1 MQYNTQREQ
10 LIMPEYG
17 RGIQYMVDLA
27 VSLPSKQER
36 QKCAKTIIAIM
47 SRIQPEN
54 SDAADYE
61 IRLWNHLAKISR
73 YKLDI
78 DYPVE
83 IVPEQEALEHPKPLP
98 YPMKKIR
105 RRHYGHLV
113 EEALKFAQTLPDGE
127 ERTALVGMVANQMK
141 QDLFVWNRDSMDDNL
156 VMQDIRRYS
165 DGRLQ
170 LPSDFRFA
178 TVGIPSNSQLANNGS
193 SKSRKKKR

>member
-17 RGIQYMVDLA
+17 RAVQYMVDLA
-27 VSLPSKQER
+27 VSLPDKQER
-36 QKCAKTIIAIM
+36 QKCANTIISIM
-47 SRIQPEN
+47 SRVQPDN
-54 SDAADYE
+54 NNATDAK

-83 IVPEQEALEHPKPLP
+83 IVPEQEAMEHPKPLH

-113 EEALKFAQTLPDGE
+113 ESALQYAQTLPEGE

-141 QDLFVWNRDSMDDNL
+141 QDLFVWNRDSMDENL
-156 VMQDIRRYS
+156 VMQDISRYS
-165 DGRLQ
+165 EGQLQ
-170 LPSDFRFA
+170 LPSGFRFA
-178 TVGIPSNSQLANNGS
+178 TVGIPSNSQLANNGG

>member
-10 LIMPEYG
+10 LVMPEYG

-27 VSLPSKQER
+27 VSLPSKVER
-36 QKCAKTIIAIM
+36 QRCANTIVAIM

-54 SDAADYE
+54 NGSADSE
-61 IRLWNHLAKISR
+61 VRLWNNLAKISR

-83 IVPEQEALEHPKPLP
+83 IVPEQEAQEHPKPLH
-98 YPMKKIR
+98 YPMQRIR

-113 EEALKFAQTLPDGE
+113 ESALKYAQTLPDGD

-141 QDLFVWNRDSMDDNL
+141 QNLFVWNHDSMDENL
-156 VMQDIRRYS
+156 VMQDIKRYT
-165 DGRLQ
+165 DGQLQ
-170 LPSDFRFA
+170 LQPDFRFA
-178 TVGIPSNSQLANNGS
+178 SVGIPSNAQLANNGS
-193 SKSRKKKR
+193 SKRKKKR

>member
-1 MQYNTQREQ
+1 MQYNTQKEQ

-27 VSLPSKQER
+27 ISLPDKQAR
-36 QKCAKTIIAIM
+36 QQCANTIVAIM
-47 SRIQPEN
+47 SRVQPEN
-54 SDAADYE
+54 IDAADAE

-105 RRHYGHLV
+105 RRHYGHIV
-113 EEALKFAQTLPDGE
+113 ESALQYAQTLPEGE

-141 QDLFVWNRDSMDDNL
+141 QNLFVWNRDSMDENL
-156 VMQDIRRYS
+156 VMQDISRYT
-165 DGRLQ
+165 DGQLQ
-170 LPSDFRFA
+170 LPSDFHFA
-178 TVGIPSNSQLANNGS
+178 TVGIPSNAQLANNGAT
-193 SKSRKKKR
+193 KSRKKKR

>member
-27 VSLPSKQER
+27 VSLPDKKVR
-36 QKCAKTIIAIM
+36 QQCANTIVAIM
-47 SRIQPEN
+47 GRIQPDN
-54 SDAADYE
+54 TNAADAE

-83 IVPEQEALEHPKPLP
+83 IVPEQEALEHPKPLH
-98 YPMKKIR
+98 YPMQKIR

-113 EEALKFAQTLPDGE
+113 ESALQYAQTLPDGE

-141 QDLFVWNRDSMDDNL
+141 QNLFVWNRDSMDENL
-156 VMQDIRRYS
+156 VMQDIKRYT
-165 DGRLQ
+165 DGQLQ
-170 LPSDFRFA
+170 LQPDFHFA
-178 TVGIPSNSQLANNGS
+178 SVGIPSNSQLANNGS
-193 SKSRKKKR
+193 PKRKKKR

>member
-17 RGIQYMVDLA
+17 RAVQYMVDLA
-27 VSLPSKQER
+27 VSLPDKQER
-36 QKCAKTIIAIM
+36 QKCANTIISIM
-47 SRIQPEN
+47 SRVQPDN
-54 SDAADYE
+54 NNATDAK

-83 IVPEQEALEHPKPLP
+83 IVPEQEAQEHPKPLR
-98 YPMKKIR
+98 YPMQRIR

-113 EEALKFAQTLPDGE
+113 ESALKYAQTLPDGD

-141 QDLFVWNRDSMDDNL
+141 QNLFVWNRDSMDENL
-156 VMQDIRRYS
+156 VMQDIKRYT
-165 DGRLQ
+165 DGQLQ
-170 LPSDFRFA
+170 LQPDFRFA
-178 TVGIPSNSQLANNGS
+178 SVGIPSNAQLANNGS
-193 SKSRKKKR
+193 SKRKKKR

>member
-10 LIMPEYG
+10 LVMPEYG

-27 VSLPSKQER
+27 VSLPSKVER
-36 QKCAKTIIAIM
+36 QRCANTIVAIM

-54 SDAADYE
+54 NGSVDSE
-61 IRLWNHLAKISR
+61 VRLWNHLAKISR

-83 IVPEQEALEHPKPLP
+83 IVPEQEAQEHPKPLH
-98 YPMKKIR
+98 YPMQRIR

-113 EEALKFAQTLPDGE
+113 ESALKYAQTLPDGD

-141 QDLFVWNRDSMDDNL
+141 QNLFVWNHDSMDENL
-156 VMQDIRRYS
+156 VMQDIKRYT
-165 DGRLQ
+165 DGQLQ
-170 LPSDFRFA
+170 LQPDFRFA
-178 TVGIPSNSQLANNGS
+178 SVGIPSNAQLANNGS
-193 SKSRKKKR
+193 SKRKKKR

>member
-27 VSLPSKQER
+27 ISLPDRQER
-36 QKCAKTIIAIM
+36 QRCANTIISIM
-47 SRIQPEN
+47 SRVQPEN
-54 SDAADYE
+54 AGAADYE
-61 IRLWNHLAKISR
+61 VRLWNHLAKISR

-83 IVPEQEALEHPKPLP
+83 IVPEQEAMEHPKPLP

-113 EEALKFAQTLPDGE
+113 ESALQYAQTLPDGE

-141 QDLFVWNRDSMDDNL
+141 QDLFVWNRDSMDENL

-165 DGRLQ
+165 DGQLQ

-178 TVGIPSNSQLANNGS
+178 TVGVPSNAQLANNGS
-193 SKSRKKKR
+193 TKSKKKKR

>member
-61 IRLWNHLAKISR
+61 TRLWNHLAKISR

-127 ERTALVGMVANQMK
+127 EHTALVGMVANQMK
-141 QDLFVWNRDSMDDNL
+141 QNLFMWNRDSMDDNL